1 MTDKEE
7 VGWFAVEENKRT
19 HLQMLQAVIN
29 RMAANSFHLKGWS
42 VVLVAALFA
51 LAAGDSEKA
60 FIYLAYFPALAFWGL
75 DGYFLRQGRLFR
87 KLYDRVRLL
96 EPEKV
101 DFSMDTSVVA
111 SEVNSWLKVVF
122 SKTLRSLITPR
133 FTGRCYYRLLSS
145 CSRLVIADRRSNG
158 ASSLFQFSLSARHL
172 ESESDTQYSE
182 RDRLFS
188 GGLSGCVDLGRC
200 QEEGR

>member
-1 MTDKEE
+1 MWKSVLAAERQRGFESTRAAVTDKEE

-75 DGYFLRQGRLFR
+75 DGYFLRQERLFR

-122 SKTLRSLITPR
+122 SKTLGAFHGTV
-133 FTGRCYYRLLSS
+133 LLSI
-145 CSRLVIADRRSNG
+145 VIVMFAIGNR
-158 ASSLFQFSLSARHL
+158 
-172 ESESDTQYSE
+172 
-182 RDRLFS
+182 
-188 GGLSGCVDLGRC
+188 
-200 QEEGR
+200 